1 MYYSKSTSSTV
12 SVPHNYSGNVFRV
25 IDESDRSFQHANNV
39 ESEICDQHKALETEC
54 SERVIEN
61 KTENDSNAPS
71 SIFSNI
77 SMEDILIIGL
87 MLVIHQNDP
96 QDPTALL
103 LLILLLAK

>member
-25 IDESDRSFQHANNV
+25 IDESDRSYQHISTESHEASENHKAP
-39 ESEICDQHKALETEC
+39 ESECSGRVVETKSEDDISAL
-54 SERVIEN
+54 
-61 KTENDSNAPS
+61 S

-77 SMEDILIIGL
+77 SIEDILISGL